1 MWISAGFALF
11 RKNPAAWLM
20 LIGVLFVAT
29 KILAFVPP
37 LGIVFVL
44 LMPIFIIGLMEG
56 CRALE
61 RGEALQLGHL
71 VAGFRHNASQLVT
84 IGGLSL
90 VGNLAVMMIV
100 VWLGG
105 DALAALTKALS
116 QGSSAPTPPAEAQAA
131 AAIASRALLVG
142 TLLSLPLLMALWYA
156 PLLVYFHDLGT
167 LASLKWSL
175 VGCLRNALPMLIY
188 GLALLAA
195 MFIAMPFA
203 IGVRQFD
210 LAFWLLAPVIAP
222 SLYVSYKD
230 IYVPGNT
237 AHGEAGQRSR

>member
-1 MWISAGFALF
+1 MEPRSVPPSHGWMWISAGFTLF
-11 RKNPAAWLM
+11 RQNPAAWLM

-61 RGEALQLGHL
+61 RGEALKLGHL
-71 VAGFRHNASQLVT
+71 VGGFRHNAAQLVT

-142 TLLSLPLLMALWYA
+142 TLLSIPLLMALWYA
-156 PLLVYFHDLGT
+156 PLLVYFHDLG
-167 LASLKWSL
+167 
-175 VGCLRNALPMLIY
+175 
-188 GLALLAA
+188 
-195 MFIAMPFA
+195 
-203 IGVRQFD
+203 
-210 LAFWLLAPVIAP
+210 
-222 SLYVSYKD
+222 
-230 IYVPGNT
+230 
-237 AHGEAGQRSR
+237 